1 MSKYE
6 EIKKAIMLMNGV
18 SDVHYDYSS
27 KTNCY
32 CLHFMKDDRS
42 FYLLSSSNNDC
53 HFYCNYLSKDYWV
66 INYSHYTA
74 KDVIEILEKLFFLL
88 PQYDTDKMIDEMRA
102 FADAINLDYKYA
114 DDDDQYEKLASIL
127 AEKYINS
134 HHLKNDEYNVL
145 YMVIEHVGINAIVG
159 VSPKRH
165 QRKREQKERKR
176 PKRERKSIVKR
187 NNKKR
192 KRKSRKRK

>member
-1 MSKYE
+1 MWLPPPV
-6 EIKKAIMLMNGV
+6 KKIINALYIFLNRTTSPLITIAV
-18 SDVHYDYSS
+18 
-27 KTNCY
+27 NCN
-32 CLHFMKDDRS
+32 FMYISLR
-42 FYLLSSSNNDC
+42 
-53 HFYCNYLSKDYWV
+53 
-66 INYSHYTA
+66 
-74 KDVIEILEKLFFLL
+74 
-88 PQYDTDKMIDEMRA
+88 
-102 FADAINLDYKYA
+102 INLDYKYA

-192 KRKSRKRK
+192 KRKSRKR